1 MTIKLMNA
9 DGKYTA
15 FAHEIIMGKQTY
27 EYLLQ
32 EKDSPVQKEL
42 DLILPLI
49 NSLPVYQFRKIF
61 SSSMELKLYGN
72 GTQTIK
78 GYGVTIIHKKGTAYP
93 EENFKLFSNHK
104 ADPFGYEII
113 NKLANNK
120 SFIEAYDKVMKYY
133 KFIGE
138 PDIKSL
144 NKKVQKNRDVIS
156 GITMLDEVQQIL
168 GTDCSVV
175 IFDPKENGFLNDKG
189 KFTSLSSAR
198 CFQSVAVAQ
207 TTARSRGLINAIFV
221 DVDVKFK
228 KVSDDQTHNI
238 TDFGTLGVVIAE
250 KEKEE
255 LAKTMGLTEDGH
267 NDKIIDALKEK
278 YPEIYEEILDSFK
291 PKTAKT
297 RRM

>member
-15 FAHEIIMGKQTY
+15 FAHEIIMVKKTY

-49 NSLPVYQFRKIF
+49 NSLPVYEFRKSF
-61 SSSMELKLYGN
+61 NFGMELKLYGN
-72 GTQTIK
+72 GTQSIT
-78 GYGVTIIHKKGTAYP
+78 GYGVTLIHKKGTAYP
-93 EENFKLFSNHK
+93 EKNFKLLSHNK
-104 ADPFGYEII
+104 SDPFGYEIL

-120 SFIEAYDKVMKYY
+120 IFIESYNKVMKHYQ
-133 KFIGE
+133 FIGE

-144 NKKVQKNRDVIS
+144 NRKVQKTQDFIS

-175 IFDPKENGFLNDKG
+175 IFDPKQNGFLNDKG

-207 TTARSRGLINAIFV
+207 TTARSRELMNPIFV

-228 KVSDDQTHNI
+228 KVSDSQTHTI
-238 TDFGTLGVVIAE
+238 TDFGTLGVVIAD

>member
-1 MTIKLMNA
+1 
-9 DGKYTA
+9 
-15 FAHEIIMGKQTY
+15 MGKQTY

-49 NSLPVYQFRKIF
+49 NSLPVYQFRKNF

-144 NKKVQKNRDVIS
+144 NKKVQKNKDVIS

-175 IFDPKENGFLNDKG
+175 IFDPKANGFLNDKG

-228 KVSDDQTHNI
+228 KVSDDQTHTI

-267 NDKIIDALKEK
+267 NDKIIDTLKEK

>member
-15 FAHEIIMGKQTY
+15 FAHEIIMGTQTY

-49 NSLPVYQFRKIF
+49 NSLPVYQFRKSF

-120 SFIEAYDKVMKYY
+120 SFIEAYDKVMNYY
-133 KFIGE
+133 QFIGE

-175 IFDPKENGFLNDKG
+175 IFDPKANGFLNDKG

-228 KVSDDQTHNI
+228 KVSDDQTHTI

-267 NDKIIDALKEK
+267 NDKIIDTLKEK